1 MFKKILIANRGDVA
15 LRVLRACRE
24 MNIPNVVV
32 HSTADADSM
41 PVRLADESVCIGPPS
56 SAESYLNVASIIT
69 AAGITGADAVHPGVG
84 FLAENA
90 DFAAMVAEHGFEFI
104 GPEPAHIALM
114 GDKVTAKTAARELTF
129 IGPEPRHIR
138 SMGDKVEAKITA
150 ADSGLPLVPGSPG
163 AVHTLDEARTIGAD
177 IGYPLLVKAASGGGG
192 RGMKVAETADDL
204 AEAFSSARSEAKA
217 AFGDDTVYLERYLGQ
232 PRHIEVQVIADSH
245 GNVVHLGERECS
257 IQRRHQKLFEEAP
270 SPVLSAE
277 QRAEIGGIAAEATR
291 RMGYLGVG
299 TMEFLYENGE
309 FFFIEMNTR
318 LQVEHPITEA
328 ITGVDLVREQIRI
341 AAGKEL
347 SFRQE
352 DVTFTGHA
360 IECRINAEHPET
372 FMPTPGKVT
381 AFHAAGG
388 SGIRVD
394 SCLYSG
400 YSVPPYY
407 DSLIAKLIVHGDDRA
422 QCLARLKRA
431 LAEFVVE
438 PIPTTLDLHER
449 LVDAPAVLD
458 GSYNIRWLEEHFLS
472 DD

>member
-15 LRVLRACRE
+15 LRVLRACKE
-24 MNIPNVVV
+24 MQIPTVIV

-56 SAESYLNVASIIT
+56 SSESYLNVAAIIT

-90 DFAAMVAEHGFEFI
+90 DFADIVAAHG
-104 GPEPAHIALM
+104 
-114 GDKVTAKTAARELTF
+114 LTF

-150 ADSGLPLVPGSPG
+150 AEAGLPLVPGSPG
-163 AVHTLDEARTIGAD
+163 AVPTLVDAQRIGAEV
-177 IGYPLLVKAASGGGG
+177 GYPLLVKAASGGGG
-192 RGMKVAETADDL
+192 RGMKVAETADGL

-270 SPVLSAE
+270 SPALSPE
-277 QRAEIGGIAAEATR
+277 QRAAIGTIAAEATR
-291 RMGYLGVG
+291 HMGYLGVG

-318 LQVEHPITEA
+318 LQVEHPITEE
-328 ITGVDLVREQIRI
+328 ITGVDLVREQVRI
-341 AAGKEL
+341 AAGMPL
-347 SFRQE
+347 SFTQE
-352 DVTFTGHA
+352 DITFTGHA

-388 SGIRVD
+388 PGIRVD

-400 YSVPPYY
+400 YSIPPFY
-407 DSLIAKLIVHGDDRA
+407 DSLIAKLIVYGDDRDK
-422 QCLARLKRA
+422 CLARLRRA
-431 LAEFVVE
+431 LAEFIVE
-438 PIPTTLDLHER
+438 PIPTTLGLHER
-449 LVDAPAVLD
+449 LVDADAVKD
-458 GSYNIRWLEEHFLS
+458 GSYNIRWLEEKFLAG
-472 DD
+472 DDSGTAE

>member
-15 LRVLRACRE
+15 LRVLRACKE
-24 MNIPNVVV
+24 MQIPTVIV

-56 SAESYLNVASIIT
+56 SSESYLNVAAIIT

-90 DFAAMVAEHGFEFI
+90 DFADIVAAHG
-104 GPEPAHIALM
+104 
-114 GDKVTAKTAARELTF
+114 LTF

-150 ADSGLPLVPGSPG
+150 AEAGLPLVPGSPG
-163 AVHTLDEARTIGAD
+163 AVPTLADARRIGAEV
-177 IGYPLLVKAASGGGG
+177 GYPLLVKAASGGGG
-192 RGMKVAETADDL
+192 RGMKVAETADGL

-270 SPVLSAE
+270 SPALSPE
-277 QRAEIGGIAAEATR
+277 QRKEIGTIAAEATR
-291 RMGYLGVG
+291 HMGYLGVG
-299 TMEFLYENGE
+299 TMEFLYENGA

-318 LQVEHPITEA
+318 LQVEHPITEE
-328 ITGVDLVREQIRI
+328 ITGVDLVREQVRI
-341 AAGKEL
+341 AAGMPL
-347 SFRQE
+347 SFTQQ
-352 DVTFTGHA
+352 DISFTGHA

-388 SGIRVD
+388 PGIRVD
-394 SCLYSG
+394 SCLYTG
-400 YSVPPYY
+400 YSIPPFY
-407 DSLIAKLIVHGDDRA
+407 DSLIGKLIVYGDDRDK
-422 QCLARLKRA
+422 CLARLRRA
-431 LAEFVVE
+431 LAEFIVE
-438 PIPTTLDLHER
+438 PIPTTLGLHKR
-449 LVDAPAVLD
+449 LADAQAVKD
-458 GSYNIRWLEEHFLS
+458 GSYNIRWLEEKFLAG
-472 DD
+472 DDSGTAE

>member
-1 MFKKILIANRGDVA
+1 MFKKILITNRGDVA
-15 LRVLRACRE
+15 LRVLRACKE
-24 MNIPNVVV
+24 MNIPSVIV
-32 HSTADADSM
+32 HSTADSDSM

-56 SAESYLNVASIIT
+56 SAESYLNIPAILS
-69 AAGITGADAVHPGVG
+69 AAAITGADAVHPGVG
-84 FLAENA
+84 FLSENA
-90 DFAAMVAEHGFEFI
+90 DFAEIVAAHG
-104 GPEPAHIALM
+104 
-114 GDKVTAKTAARELTF
+114 LTF

-138 SMGDKVEAKITA
+138 AMGDKVEAKITA
-150 ADSGLPLVPGSPG
+150 EAAGLPLVPGSPG
-163 AVHTLDEARTIGAD
+163 AVHTIEDARKVAAD
-177 IGYPLLVKAASGGGG
+177 VGYPLLVKAASGGGG

-204 AEAFSSARSEAKA
+204 AEAFSAARTEAKA
-217 AFGDDTVYLERYLGQ
+217 AFGDDTVYLERYLGL

-270 SPVLSAE
+270 SPALTAE
-277 QRAEIGGIAAEATR
+277 ERDQIGSIAAEATR
-291 RMGYLGVG
+291 KLGYLGVG

-341 AAGKEL
+341 AAGMPL
-347 SFRQE
+347 SFSQK

-360 IECRINAEHPET
+360 IECRVNAEHPET

-381 AFHAAGG
+381 AYHASGG
-388 SGIRVD
+388 PGVRVD

-407 DSLIAKLIVHGDDRA
+407 DSLIAKLIVYGDDRDH
-422 QCLARLKRA
+422 CLARLKRA
-431 LAEFVVE
+431 LQEFVVE
-438 PIPTTLDLHER
+438 PIPTTLPLHMR
-449 LVDAPAVLD
+449 LVDAEGVKD
-458 GSYNIRWLEEHFLS
+458 GNYNIRWLEEVFLA
-472 DD
+472 D

>member
-15 LRVLRACRE
+15 LRVLRACQE
-24 MNIPNVVV
+24 LQIPNVVV

-56 SAESYLNVASIIT
+56 STESYLNVASIVT
-69 AAGITGADAVHPGVG
+69 AAGIAGADAVHPGVG

-90 DFAAMVAEHGFEFI
+90 DFAEIVAAHG
-104 GPEPAHIALM
+104 
-114 GDKVTAKTAARELTF
+114 LTF

-150 ADSGLPLVPGSPG
+150 AEAGLPLVPGSPG
-163 AVHTLDEARTIGAD
+163 AVATLEEATRIGAD
-177 IGYPLLVKAASGGGG
+177 VGYPLLVKAASGGGG
-192 RGMKVAETADDL
+192 RGMKVAESEAGL

-270 SPVLSAE
+270 SPVLTAE

-341 AAGKEL
+341 AAGMPL
-347 SFRQE
+347 SFTQE

-372 FMPTPGKVT
+372 FMPTPGRIT
-381 AFHAAGG
+381 AYHAAGG
-388 SGIRVD
+388 PGIRVD
-394 SCLYSG
+394 SCLYAG

-407 DSLIAKLIVHGDDRA
+407 DSLIAKLIVYGDDRA
-422 QCLARLKRA
+422 HCLARLKRA
-431 LAEFVVE
+431 LQEFVVE
-438 PIPTTLDLHER
+438 PIPTTLELHER

-472 DD
+472 DGDA

>member
-15 LRVLRACRE
+15 LRVLRACQE
-24 MNIPNVVV
+24 LKIPNVVV

-56 SAESYLNVASIIT
+56 STDSYLNVASIIT

-90 DFAAMVAEHGFEFI
+90 DFAEIVAAHG
-104 GPEPAHIALM
+104 
-114 GDKVTAKTAARELTF
+114 LTF

-150 ADSGLPLVPGSPG
+150 AEAGLPLVPGSPG
-163 AVHTLDEARTIGAD
+163 AVPTIDEARRIGAD
-177 IGYPLLVKAASGGGG
+177 VGYPLLVKAASGGGG
-192 RGMKVAETADDL
+192 RGMKVAETEANL

-277 QRAEIGGIAAEATR
+277 QRAEIGGIAAQATQ

-299 TMEFLYENGE
+299 TMEFLYEDGE

-328 ITGVDLVREQIRI
+328 VTGVDLVREQIRI
-341 AAGKEL
+341 AAGMPL
-347 SFRQE
+347 SFTQDE
-352 DVTFTGHA
+352 VTFTGHA

-372 FMPTPGKVT
+372 FMPTPGRVT
-381 AFHAAGG
+381 SYHAAGG
-388 SGIRVD
+388 PGIRVD
-394 SCLYSG
+394 SCLYAG
-400 YSVPPYY
+400 YSVPPHY
-407 DSLIAKLIVHGDDRA
+407 DSLIAKLIVYGDDRA
-422 QCLARLKRA
+422 HCLSRLKRA
-431 LAEFVVE
+431 LQEFVVE
-438 PIPTTLDLHER
+438 PIPTTLALHER
-449 LVDAPAVLD
+449 LVDAPAVID
-458 GSYNIRWLEEHFLS
+458 GSYNIRWLEEHFLN
-472 DD
+472 DGDA

>member
-15 LRVLRACRE
+15 LRVLRACQE
-24 MNIPNVVV
+24 LKIPNVVV

-56 SAESYLNVASIIT
+56 STDSYLNVASIIT

-90 DFAAMVAEHGFEFI
+90 DFAEIVAAHG
-104 GPEPAHIALM
+104 
-114 GDKVTAKTAARELTF
+114 LTF

-150 ADSGLPLVPGSPG
+150 AEAGLPLVPGSPG
-163 AVHTLDEARTIGAD
+163 AVPTIDEARRIGAD
-177 IGYPLLVKAASGGGG
+177 VGYPLLVKAASGGGG
-192 RGMKVAETADDL
+192 RGMKVAETEANL

-277 QRAEIGGIAAEATR
+277 QRAEIGGIAAQATQ

-299 TMEFLYENGE
+299 TMEFLYEDGE

-328 ITGVDLVREQIRI
+328 VTGVDLVREQIRI
-341 AAGKEL
+341 AAGMPL
-347 SFRQE
+347 SFTQDE
-352 DVTFTGHA
+352 VTFTGHA

-372 FMPTPGKVT
+372 FMPTPGRVT
-381 AFHAAGG
+381 AYHAAGG
-388 SGIRVD
+388 PGIRVD
-394 SCLYSG
+394 SCLYAG
-400 YSVPPYY
+400 YSVPPHY
-407 DSLIAKLIVHGDDRA
+407 DSLIAKLIVYGDDRA
-422 QCLARLKRA
+422 HCLSRLKRA
-431 LAEFVVE
+431 LQEFVVE
-438 PIPTTLDLHER
+438 PIPTTLALHER
-449 LVDAPAVLD
+449 LVDAPAVID
-458 GSYNIRWLEEHFLS
+458 GSYNIRWLEEHFLN
-472 DD
+472 DGDA

>member
-15 LRVLRACRE
+15 LRVLRACKE
-24 MNIPNVVV
+24 MQIPTVIV

-56 SAESYLNVASIIT
+56 SSESYLNVAAIIT

-90 DFAAMVAEHGFEFI
+90 DFADIVAAHG
-104 GPEPAHIALM
+104 
-114 GDKVTAKTAARELTF
+114 LTF

-150 ADSGLPLVPGSPG
+150 AEAGLPLVPGSPG
-163 AVHTLDEARTIGAD
+163 AVPTLGDAKRIGAEV
-177 IGYPLLVKAASGGGG
+177 GYPLLVKAASGGGG
-192 RGMKVAETADDL
+192 RGMKVAETADGL

-270 SPVLSAE
+270 SPALSPE
-277 QRAEIGGIAAEATR
+277 QRQEIGTIAAEATR
-291 RMGYLGVG
+291 HMGYLGVG
-299 TMEFLYENGE
+299 TMEFLYENGA

-318 LQVEHPITEA
+318 LQVEHPITEE
-328 ITGVDLVREQIRI
+328 ITGVDLVREQVRI
-341 AAGKEL
+341 AAGMPL
-347 SFRQE
+347 SFTQE
-352 DVTFTGHA
+352 DITFTGHA

-372 FMPTPGKVT
+372 FLPTPGKVT

-388 SGIRVD
+388 PGIRVD
-394 SCLYSG
+394 SCLYTG
-400 YSVPPYY
+400 YSIPPFY
-407 DSLIAKLIVHGDDRA
+407 DSLIAKLIVYGDDRDK
-422 QCLARLKRA
+422 CLARLRRA
-431 LAEFVVE
+431 LAEFIVE
-438 PIPTTLDLHER
+438 PIPTTLGLHER
-449 LVDAPAVLD
+449 LVDAEAVKD
-458 GSYNIRWLEEHFLS
+458 GSYNIRWLEEKFLAG
-472 DD
+472 DDSGTAE

>member
-1 MFKKILIANRGDVA
+1 MFKKILITNRGDVA
-15 LRVLRACRE
+15 LRVLRACKE
-24 MNIPNVVV
+24 MNIPSVVV

-56 SAESYLNVASIIT
+56 SADSYLNIPAILS
-69 AAGITGADAVHPGVG
+69 AAAITGADAVHPGVG
-84 FLAENA
+84 FLSENA
-90 DFAAMVAEHGFEFI
+90 DFAEIVA
-104 GPEPAHIALM
+104 AH
-114 GDKVTAKTAARELTF
+114 DLTF
-129 IGPEPRHIR
+129 IGPEPHHIR
-138 SMGDKVEAKITA
+138 AMGDKVEAKITA
-150 ADSGLPLVPGSPG
+150 EAAGLPLVPGSPG
-163 AVHTLDEARTIGAD
+163 AVHTIDEARTVAAD
-177 IGYPLLVKAASGGGG
+177 VGYPLLVKAASGGGG

-204 AEAFSSARSEAKA
+204 AEAFSAARAEAKA
-217 AFGDDTVYLERYLGQ
+217 AFGDDTVYLERYLGL

-270 SPVLSAE
+270 SPALTAE
-277 QRAEIGGIAAEATR
+277 EREQIGTVAAEATR
-291 RMGYLGVG
+291 KLGYLGVG
-299 TMEFLYENGE
+299 TMEFLYEDGE

-341 AAGKEL
+341 AAGMPL
-347 SFRQE
+347 SFTQK

-381 AFHAAGG
+381 AFHASGG
-388 SGIRVD
+388 PGVRVD

-407 DSLIAKLIVHGDDRA
+407 DSLIAKLIVYGDDRDH
-422 QCLARLKRA
+422 CLARLKRA
-431 LAEFVVE
+431 LQEFVVE
-438 PIPTTLDLHER
+438 PIPTTLPLHLR
-449 LVDAPAVLD
+449 LVDADGIKD
-458 GSYNIRWLEEHFLS
+458 GSYNIRWLEEVFLA
-472 DD
+472 D

>member
-15 LRVLRACRE
+15 LRVLRACKE
-24 MNIPNVVV
+24 MQIPTVIV

-56 SAESYLNVASIIT
+56 SSESYLNVAAIIT

-90 DFAAMVAEHGFEFI
+90 DFADIVAAHG
-104 GPEPAHIALM
+104 
-114 GDKVTAKTAARELTF
+114 LTF

-150 ADSGLPLVPGSPG
+150 AEAGLPLVPGSPG
-163 AVHTLDEARTIGAD
+163 AVPTLGDAKRIGAEV
-177 IGYPLLVKAASGGGG
+177 GYPLLVKAASGGGG
-192 RGMKVAETADDL
+192 RGMKVAETADGL

-270 SPVLSAE
+270 SPALSPE
-277 QRAEIGGIAAEATR
+277 QRKEIGTIAAEATR
-291 RMGYLGVG
+291 HMGYLGVG
-299 TMEFLYENGE
+299 TMEFLYENGA

-318 LQVEHPITEA
+318 LQVEHPITEE
-328 ITGVDLVREQIRI
+328 ITGVDLVREQVRI
-341 AAGKEL
+341 AAGMPL
-347 SFRQE
+347 SFTQE
-352 DVTFTGHA
+352 DITFTGHA

-388 SGIRVD
+388 PGIRVD
-394 SCLYSG
+394 SCLYTG
-400 YSVPPYY
+400 YSIPPFY
-407 DSLIAKLIVHGDDRA
+407 DSLIAKLIVYGDDRDK
-422 QCLARLKRA
+422 CLARLRRA
-431 LAEFVVE
+431 LAEFIVE
-438 PIPTTLDLHER
+438 PIPTTLGLHER
-449 LVDAPAVLD
+449 LVDAEAVKD
-458 GSYNIRWLEEHFLS
+458 GSYNIRWLEEKFLAG
-472 DD
+472 DDSGTAE

>member
-15 LRVLRACRE
+15 LRVLRACKE
-24 MNIPNVVV
+24 IGIPSVVV
-32 HSTADADSM
+32 HSTADSDSM

-56 SAESYLNVASIIT
+56 SSDSYLNVAQIIT

-90 DFAAMVAEHGFEFI
+90 DFAEIVAAHG
-104 GPEPAHIALM
+104 
-114 GDKVTAKTAARELTF
+114 LTF

-150 ADSGLPLVPGSPG
+150 ADAGLPLVPGSPG
-163 AVHTLDEARTIGAD
+163 AVHTLAEATKIGAEV
-177 IGYPLLVKAASGGGG
+177 GYPLLVKAASGGGG

-245 GNVVHLGERECS
+245 GNCVHLGERECS

-270 SPVLSAE
+270 SPVLTAE
-277 QRAEIGGIAAEATR
+277 ERASIGEIAAEATR

-341 AAGKEL
+341 AAGMEL
-347 SFRQE
+347 SFTQE

-388 SGIRVD
+388 PGIRVD

-422 QCLARLKRA
+422 HCLARLKRA
-431 LAEFVVE
+431 LQEFIVE
-438 PIPTTLDLHER
+438 PIPTTLALHER

-458 GSYNIRWLEEHFLS
+458 GSYNIRWLEEHFLT

>member
-15 LRVLRACRE
+15 LRVLRACQE
-24 MNIPNVVV
+24 LQIPNVVV

-56 SAESYLNVASIIT
+56 SADSYLNVASIVT
-69 AAGITGADAVHPGVG
+69 AAGIAGADAVHPGVG

-90 DFAAMVAEHGFEFI
+90 DFAEIVAAHG
-104 GPEPAHIALM
+104 
-114 GDKVTAKTAARELTF
+114 LTF

-150 ADSGLPLVPGSPG
+150 AEAGLPLVPGSPG
-163 AVHTLDEARTIGAD
+163 AVATLDEATRIGAVV
-177 IGYPLLVKAASGGGG
+177 GYPLLVKAASGGGG
-192 RGMKVAETADDL
+192 RGMKVAESEAGL
-204 AEAFSSARSEAKA
+204 AEAFSSARAEAKA

-270 SPVLSAE
+270 SPVLTAE
-277 QRAEIGGIAAEATR
+277 QRAEIGGVAAEATR

-341 AAGKEL
+341 AAGMPL
-347 SFRQE
+347 SFTQE

-360 IECRINAEHPET
+360 IECRINAEHPGT
-372 FMPTPGKVT
+372 FMPTPGRIT
-381 AFHAAGG
+381 AYHAAGG
-388 SGIRVD
+388 PGIRVD
-394 SCLYSG
+394 SCLYAG

-407 DSLIAKLIVHGDDRA
+407 DSLIAKLIVYGDDRA
-422 QCLARLKRA
+422 HCLARLKRA
-431 LAEFVVE
+431 LQEFVVE

-458 GSYNIRWLEEHFLS
+458 GSYDIRWLEEHFLS
-472 DD
+472 DDKA

>member
-15 LRVLRACRE
+15 LRVLRACKE
-24 MNIPNVVV
+24 MQIPTVIV

-56 SAESYLNVASIIT
+56 SSESYLNVAAIIT

-90 DFAAMVAEHGFEFI
+90 DFADIVAAHG
-104 GPEPAHIALM
+104 
-114 GDKVTAKTAARELTF
+114 LTF

-150 ADSGLPLVPGSPG
+150 AEAGLPLVPGSPG
-163 AVHTLDEARTIGAD
+163 AVPTLADARRIGAEV
-177 IGYPLLVKAASGGGG
+177 GYPLLVKAASGGGG
-192 RGMKVAETADDL
+192 RGMKVAETADGL

-270 SPVLSAE
+270 SPALSPE
-277 QRAEIGGIAAEATR
+277 QRKEIGTIAAKATR
-291 RMGYLGVG
+291 HMGYLGVG
-299 TMEFLYENGE
+299 TMEFLYENGA

-318 LQVEHPITEA
+318 LQVEHPITEE
-328 ITGVDLVREQIRI
+328 ITGVDLVREQVRI
-341 AAGKEL
+341 AAGMPL
-347 SFRQE
+347 SFTQE
-352 DVTFTGHA
+352 DITFTGHA

-388 SGIRVD
+388 PGIRVD
-394 SCLYSG
+394 SCLYTG
-400 YSVPPYY
+400 YSIPPFY
-407 DSLIAKLIVHGDDRA
+407 DSLIGKLIVYGDDRDK
-422 QCLARLKRA
+422 CLARLRRA
-431 LAEFVVE
+431 LAEFIVE
-438 PIPTTLDLHER
+438 PIPTTLGLHKR
-449 LVDAPAVLD
+449 LADAEAVKD
-458 GSYNIRWLEEHFLS
+458 GSYNIRWLEEKFLAG
-472 DD
+472 DDSGTAE